1 MINIILCGGSG
12 TRLWP
17 ISRKNYPKQ
26 FCDLG
31 YEYSLFQQTAKR
43 NAEFCNETIIVTNSE
58 QKFLAIDQLSEINVN
73 NHRMLLEPVGRNTAP
88 AITLAC
94 LMLDEEDIVIIT
106 PSDQIILNT
115 EEYKKAT
122 LRAKE
127 LAEKGYLVTFGIKP
141 SYPETGF
148 GYIEADGE
156 NVISF
161 KEKPDAK
168 TAEEYIKKDNY
179 YWNSGMFVFKVRTF
193 LSEMEKHSPEILEK
207 SKQAFVNSGKEIE
220 IDKEKMNM
228 IPADSIDYAVMEK
241 SDKIKV
247 VPADINW
254 SDLGNYDALYNN
266 FEKDEDGNVSLG
278 EVIQL
283 DSKNN
288 IIMSE
293 DRVIAAVEIEDLVV
307 VDTKDALFISKK
319 GSSHRVKEM
328 INRLEDIKEDITNIH
343 VTAYRPWGSYTVLD
357 EGHRYKVKQITVRPQ
372 RQLSLQKHFHRSEH
386 WTVVNG
392 TAEVQIG
399 DKISLVKN
407 NESIYIPIGEL
418 HRLTNPGKVDLVII
432 ETQVGDYL
440 GEDDIVRYEDY
451 YGRA

>member
-58 QKFLAIDQLSEINVN
+58 QKFLALDQLNEINMYN
-73 NHRMLLEPVGRNTAP
+73 YRMLLEPVGRNTAP

-94 LMLDEEDIVIIT
+94 LMLDEEDIVFIT
-106 PSDQIILNT
+106 PSDHIILNN
-115 EEYKKAT
+115 ESYKKAVE
-122 LRAKE
+122 RAKE

-168 TAEEYIKKDNY
+168 TAEEYIRKGNY

-193 LSEMEKHSPEILEK
+193 LSEMEKYSPEILGK
-207 SKQAFVNSGKEIE
+207 SKQAFVNNGEEIE
-220 IDKEKMNM
+220 IGKMNM

-247 VPADINW
+247 VFADINW
-254 SDLGNYDALYNN
+254 SDLGSYDALYKN
-266 FEKDEDGNVSLG
+266 FEKDENGNVSIG

-288 IIMSE
+288 IIMSG
-293 DRVIAAVEIEDLVV
+293 DRVIAAVEIEDMIV
-307 VDTKDALFISKK
+307 VDTKDALYLSRK

-328 INRLEDIKEDITNIH
+328 IGRLETIKEDITNIH

-357 EGHRYKVKQITVRPQ
+357 EGHRYKVKQITVKPQ
-372 RQLSLQKHFHRSEH
+372 RQLSLQKHLHRSEH

-418 HRLTNPGKVDLVII
+418 HRLKNPGKVDLVII

-440 GEDDIVRYEDY
+440 EEDDIERYEDN
-451 YGRA
+451 YGRK